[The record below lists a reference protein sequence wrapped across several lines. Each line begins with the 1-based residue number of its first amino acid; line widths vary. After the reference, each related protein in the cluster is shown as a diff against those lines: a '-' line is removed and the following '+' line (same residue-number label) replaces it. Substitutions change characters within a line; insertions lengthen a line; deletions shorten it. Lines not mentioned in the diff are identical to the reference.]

1 MSVKVS
7 VVVPVYNPGPY
18 IEDCVGSLLRQS
30 LPPGEFEVV
39 FVDDG
44 STDGTPARLDAL
56 AAEHSHIQ
64 VIHQEPSGWSG
75 KPRNVGVAASRGEYV
90 MFVDND
96 DYLGDEALERMYAY
110 AVENDADVVI
120 GKMAGKGR
128 PVPVEL
134 FRRNHPRATVEN
146 APLMDSLT
154 PHKMFRR
161 AFLDRI
167 GLRFP
172 EGRRRLED
180 HVFVAEAYLRA
191 ETISVLSDYVC
202 YYHVKRDDASNAG
215 FQRFDPVGYFKNL
228 REALDVVERHTEPGA
243 LRDRMYRRWLR
254 NEMVERMRGT
264 RLLNLPDDYRR
275 ELFGE
280 IRDVVAERF
289 GPSVA
294 APLAPTQR
302 VVAALVAADRYE
314 DTLAF
319 AEWEAS
325 LAPRAAAGAVGW
337 EKGVLRF
344 DLTAGYTTRGEP
356 MVFPADGAHTEPE
369 GAPED
374 VAAAIAWVLADAT
387 ARFGSADVDVVVRE
401 RATAAQYYLPAEVTR
416 EQEPAGDGEE
426 AGVRLRL
433 RASVSLDPAVAAG
446 GSPLRPGLWD
456 LFVRVKLGGWARECR
471 IDPAPG
477 APRPAGNAAVTADG
491 VVLPYWTA
499 RDTLSLDVD
508 KASKN
513 LRLDRLSPSAVTV
526 TGDRLRAT
534 LPLHVADRSDVLLR
548 LAGPADDPRLQAPG
562 TLSPGEDAARSSV
575 LEAAL
580 PLDAA
585 PREVPLRLLLAADP
599 RAAEPR
605 FLPLPVSLSVVT
617 DGVRVRHAALP
628 RTAGRRP
635 GAVRGLHRL
644 ARRLPLPVRRAVV
657 RAMDTL
663 VPGLRAR
670 LTDGKRD

>member
-1 MSVKVS
+1 MSIKVS

-18 IEDCVGSLLRQS
+18 IEDCVNSLLRQS
-30 LPPGEFEVV
+30 LAPGEFEVV

-56 AAEHSHIQ
+56 AAEHPHVQ

-75 KPRNVGVAASRGEYV
+75 KPRNVGIEASGGEYV

-96 DYLGDEALERMYAY
+96 DYLGDEALERMYDY
-110 AVENDADVVI
+110 AVKNGSDVVI

-180 HVFVAEAYLRA
+180 HVFIAEAYLRA

-202 YYHVKRDDASNAG
+202 YYHVKREDASNAG

-254 NEMVERMRGT
+254 NEMVERMRGK
-264 RLLNLPDDYRR
+264 RLLVLPDDYRR
-275 ELFGE
+275 EMFAE
-280 IRDVVAERF
+280 IRDVINERF

-294 APLAPTQR
+294 EPLAPTQR

-319 AEWEAS
+319 ARWEAS
-325 LAPRAAAGAVGW
+325 LAPRAAATAVGW
-337 EKGVLRF
+337 EKGVLRVG
-344 DLTAGYTTRGEP
+344 LEAGYTADGAP
-356 MVFPADGAHTEPE
+356 MTFPADGAHPAPE

-374 VAAAIAWVLADAT
+374 VSSAIAWVLADAT
-387 ARFGSADVDVVVRE
+387 ERFGSASVDVVVRE
-401 RATAAQYYLPAEVTR
+401 RSTAAQFYLPVEVTG
-416 EQEPAGDGEE
+416 EAEPVDGDAGRVE
-426 AGVRLRL
+426 LRV
-433 RASVSLDPAVAAG
+433 RASVSIDPVVAAG

-456 LFVRVKLGGWARECR
+456 LFVRVKMGGWARECR

-477 APRPAGNAAVTADG
+477 APRPAGPAAVTAG
-491 VVLPYWTA
+491 SVVLPYWTA

-508 KASKN
+508 KASRN
-513 LRLDRLSPSAVTV
+513 LRLDRLSPADVTV
-526 TGDRLRAT
+526 SGARLRTT
-534 LPLHVADRSDVLLR
+534 LPLHVADRTEVLLR
-548 LAGPADDPRLQAPG
+548 LAAPAGEAAAQEVPAALAPG
-562 TLSPGEDAARSSV
+562 GDAAAGAV
-575 LEAAL
+575 LEAEL
-580 PLDAA
+580 PLDRL
-585 PREVPLRLLLAADP
+585 PREVPLRLSLASDP
-599 RAAEPR
+599 RAASPR
-605 FLPLPVSLSVVT
+605 FLALPVTLRAT
-617 DGVRVRHAALP
+617 DDGVQVRHAALP
-628 RTAGRRP
+628 RAARP
-635 GAVRGLHRL
+635 EPGLLLRL
-644 ARRLPLPVRRAVV
+644 GRRLPLPARRAVV
-657 RAMDTL
+657 KVTDTL
-663 VPGLRAR
+663 APGLRVR
-670 LTDGKRD
+670 LTHGKRD